1 MNDRSRQNPVLID
14 GSSYIYRAFHA
25 LPPLTTSKGRP
36 TGATRGFASML
47 RKLISTYPN
56 VPMVM
61 VFDAKGKTFRSDY
74 YKDYKAN
81 RPPMPN
87 ELRSQISDIKE
98 LTKLFKLH
106 SEEVVGVEADDVIA
120 TLAKSFGSKHKV
132 LISSPDKDLAQL
144 VTDKVI
150 QHNSMSDDFFDEARV
165 LEKFGVMPNQIK
177 ELLALVGDK
186 ADNIPGVTK
195 VGPKTAAKW
204 LNEFG
209 SIDAL
214 IDSIDQIKGVVGENL
229 RNEQEYIKRNLFL
242 VSLKEDLDLKLS
254 IQDVSL
260 PEANNSELIDFYR
273 SLEFNTFIESAA
285 PAAESITYKTISNA
299 NELEELKQELEDA
312 EYFSFDTETSSLNL
326 NEKNLVGLSFSAKK
340 GTGSYIPINHTETT
354 SLSETEVVSWLKQF
368 LENNQR
374 KMIGHNLKFD
384 LAVLENYDIS
394 LNGFLADTILMSY
407 VFNSTASRHNLD
419 ALAEH
424 YLSRKT
430 IKYEDVIGKGKT
442 KLKNFSEVPIKEA
455 TNYAAEDA
463 EVTLCLYET
472 LLNKLTKENKQL
484 LETIENQLVFVLMQ
498 MEKTG
503 ALIDQA
509 HLNRLSNEFG
519 SKLIK
524 LVKSIHDKCQTVFNL
539 DSPKQLSEVL
549 FDKLGISTKGLKKTA
564 SGYFSTSESI
574 LQRLA
579 EENQVVEDIL
589 EYRSLA
595 KLKST
600 YTDKISEICD
610 HNSRVHTSYHQAV
623 TSTGRLSSSE
633 PNLQNIPI
641 RTKEGITIREA
652 FVAPPGKKILALDY
666 SQIELRLMAHYS
678 KDETMVNS
686 FNNDEDIH
694 KRTAAEIFG
703 VPLEQ
708 ITADMRRQAKTINFG
723 LLYGM
728 SAFGLSNQLK
738 VSRPEAEMFLTS
750 YFEKYSSVK
759 LFMENIVE
767 QAKAS
772 KYVETLYGRKIHVP
786 NIDSPNYMMRQA
798 SERVAIN
805 GPLQGSA
812 ADIIKVAMIE
822 ISKLLKK
829 ENLKIDLIMQVH
841 DELVFE
847 VPGEFN
853 DSSIREIIQ
862 LMEESTRISVPLR
875 VDYGF
880 GANWKEA
887 H

>member
-1 MNDRSRQNPVLID
+1 MIFRPDIILID

-25 LPPLTTSKGRP
+25 LPPLTTSTGRP
-36 TGATRGFASML
+36 TGATRGFASMI

-165 LEKFGVMPNQIK
+165 LEKFGVMPNQIN

-186 ADNIPGVTK
+186 ADNIPGITK

-209 SIDAL
+209 SINSL

-254 IQDVSL
+254 IQDVSM
-260 PEANNSELIDFYR
+260 PEANNSELINFYR
-273 SLEFNTFIESAA
+273 SLEFNTFIESAV

-312 EYFSFDTETSSLNL
+312 GYFSFDTETSSLNL

-579 EENQVVEDIL
+579 EENQVVEDML

-600 YTDKISEICD
+600 YTDKISDICD

-708 ITADMRRQAKTINFG
+708 ITTDMRRQAKTINFG

-767 QAKAS
+767 QAKVS

-853 DSSIREIIQ
+853 DSSIKEIIQ
-862 LMEESTRISVPLR
+862 LMEESTKISVPLR

>member
-1 MNDRSRQNPVLID
+1 MIFRPDIILID

>member
-1 MNDRSRQNPVLID
+1 MIFRPDIILID

-25 LPPLTTSKGRP
+25 LPPLTTSTGRP

-81 RPPMPN
+81 RPSMPN

-120 TLAKSFGSKHKV
+120 TLAKCFGSKHKV

-150 QHNSMSDDFFDEARV
+150 QHNSMSDDFFDEAKV

-186 ADNIPGVTK
+186 ADNIPGITK

-209 SIDAL
+209 SIDTL

-285 PAAESITYKTISNA
+285 PAAESFTYKTISNA
-299 NELEELKQELEDA
+299 NELEELKKELEDA

-354 SLSETEVVSWLKQF
+354 SLSEAEVVSWLKQF

-394 LNGFLADTILMSY
+394 PNSFLADTILMSY

-442 KLKNFSEVPIKEA
+442 RLKNFSEVPIKEA

-472 LLNKLTKENKQL
+472 LLDKLTKENKQL

-524 LVKSIHDKCQTVFNL
+524 LVKSIHDKCEMVFNL

-564 SGYFSTSESI
+564 SGYFSTSETI
-574 LQRLA
+574 LQKLA

-678 KDETMVNS
+678 KDATMVNS

-703 VPLEQ
+703 VPLEE

-853 DSSIREIIQ
+853 DSSINEIIQ
-862 LMEESTRISVPLR
+862 LMEESTKISVPLR